1 MLRPEYGRIT
11 ANDPGGATAM
21 NTREV
26 ILFCKTLLISLG
38 FSACS
43 LLIAQ
48 EADPEEQTEIPRAF
62 NGQPMTAVRMGE
74 LILNVDDEAVLDG
87 TTWFFHVEELDAAI
101 VYDVAADRMRI
112 LIPIGDVDDLDPE
125 ELVRLM
131 QANFDSAL
139 DARYAVARGKL
150 WGVFIH
156 PLSTLTDEEFLVGLG
171 QTVNV
176 AMSYGTSY
184 SSGLFTFGSGDSAE
198 IERNRLIEQLK
209 EKRT

>member
-1 MLRPEYGRIT
+1 
-11 ANDPGGATAM
+11 M
-21 NTREV
+21 NKRVV
-26 ILFCKTLLISLG
+26 IVFWKTIFVLLGL
-38 FSACS
+38 SACS
-43 LLIAQ
+43 LVIAQ
-48 EADPEEQTEIPRAF
+48 EDGRDEQTEIPRAF
-62 NGQPMTAVRMGE
+62 NGQPMTAERMGE

-87 TTWFFHVEELDAAI
+87 ATWFFHVEELNTAV

-112 LIPIGDVDDLDPE
+112 LIPIGDLNDLDPE

-139 DARYAVARGKL
+139 DARYAIARGKL

-176 AMSYGTSY
+176 VTSYGTSY
-184 SSGLFTFGSGDSAE
+184 SSGLFIFGSGDSAE

>member
-1 MLRPEYGRIT
+1 MIKRV
-11 ANDPGGATAM
+11 
-21 NTREV
+21 V
-26 ILFCKTLLISLG
+26 ILYCKTILVLLG
-38 FSACS
+38 FAACS
-43 LLIAQ
+43 LVVAQ
-48 EADPEEQTEIPRAF
+48 EGGTDEQNEIPRAF
-62 NGQPMTAVRMGE
+62 NGQPMTAARMGE
-74 LILNVDDEAVLDG
+74 LILNVDDEAVRDG
-87 TTWFFHVEELDAAI
+87 PTWFFHVEELETAV
-101 VYDVAADRMRI
+101 VYDIAADRMRI
-112 LIPIGDVDDLDPE
+112 LIPIGDIDDLDPE

-139 DARYAVARGKL
+139 DARYAIARGKL

-176 AMSYGTSY
+176 VMSFGTSY
-184 SSGLFTFGSGDSAE
+184 SSGMFIFGSGDSAE

>member
-1 MLRPEYGRIT
+1 
-11 ANDPGGATAM
+11 M
-21 NTREV
+21 NKRVV
-26 ILFCKTLLISLG
+26 ILFCKTFLVLLG

-43 LLIAQ
+43 FLIAQ
-48 EADPEEQTEIPRAF
+48 EGDPEGPTENPRAF
-62 NGQPMTAVRMGE
+62 NGQPMTAERMGE

-87 TTWFFHVEELDAAI
+87 ATWVFHIEELETAV
-101 VYDVAADRMRI
+101 VYDVGADRMRV
-112 LIPIGDVDDLDPE
+112 LIPIGDIDDLDPE
-125 ELVRLM
+125 ELIRLM

-139 DARYAVARGKL
+139 DARYAIARGKL

-176 AMSYGTSY
+176 VMSFGTSY
-184 SSGLFTFGSGDSAE
+184 SSGMFIFGSGDSAE
-198 IERNRLIEQLK
+198 IERNRLLRDLR